1 MDSHVVGAPHRRPA
15 RCHTQARHHRR
26 AGHRRRTAP
35 PHNDPQRPLS
45 PAVPP
50 PPPPKE
56 KTASVSHILTNAIIY
71 QSFLLEL
78 TALVQVRAGL
88 FNEVRFT

>member
-1 MDSHVVGAPHRRPA
+1 MVATSDGG
-15 RCHTQARHHRR
+15 T
-26 AGHRRRTAP
+26 
-35 PHNDPQRPLS
+35 D
-45 PAVPP
+45 AVPP